1 MSGRR
6 RFVHALACGLMLH
19 GQAARAQPAQR
30 LYRLGLLR
38 PNAPSPSEFMSVGL
52 PNALRQAGWV
62 EGQNLRI
69 ETRFADGRM
78 ERLPALAREL
88 VAQRCD
94 AIVAVG
100 IGAVRAAR
108 DATRSIPIVMFG
120 NFDPLAAGVVASLA
134 RPQGNVT
141 GVMIAAEGTLAGKR
155 LELLKQAAPRAR
167 RTALL
172 IPDDPNIG
180 AQLRETQNAAT
191 TLGIDLRV
199 VQLRGNDHA
208 AAFATMVAERCGAL
222 LVAAT
227 PFFVQDRRQIID
239 LANQHKLPTMWEW
252 PEQVDDGG
260 LMAYG
265 TSLSALYGRIAAYVD
280 RIFKGASPGELPVEQ
295 PVSFELVVNLK
306 TAQLLGL
313 SLPRALLLRA
323 DRLVE

>member
-6 RFVHALACGLMLH
+6 LFVQSLACGLVLP
-19 GQAARAQPAQR
+19 GQAARSQPVPR
-30 LYRLGLLR
+30 VYKLGLLR
-38 PNAPSPSEFMSVGL
+38 PNAPPPSELMSVEL
-52 PNALRQAGWV
+52 PKALRLAGWI

-69 ETRFADGRM
+69 ETRFSDGRV

-88 VAQRCD
+88 VALRCD

-108 DATRSIPIVMFG
+108 DATSSIPIVMFG
-120 NFDPLAAGVVASLA
+120 NFDPLAAGVVASMA
-134 RPQGNVT
+134 RPQGNIT

-155 LELLKQAAPRAR
+155 LELLKEATPRAR

-172 IPDDPNIG
+172 MPDDPNIG
-180 AQLRETQNAAT
+180 AQLRETQNAAAV
-191 TLGIDLRV
+191 LGIDLLV
-199 VQLRGNDHA
+199 VQLRGKDYA

-227 PFFVQDRRQIID
+227 PFFVQDRRQIIA

-252 PEQVDDGG
+252 PEQVADGG

-265 TSLSALYGRIAAYVD
+265 TSLSALHRRIASYVD
-280 RIFKGASPGELPVEQ
+280 RIFRGASPGELPVEQ
-295 PVSFELVVNLK
+295 PATFELVINLK
-306 TAQLLGL
+306 TARRLGL
-313 SLPRALLLRA
+313 NFPGTLLLRA
-323 DRLVE
+323 DRLIE